1 MEGKASDSLI
11 FRTPLES
18 ASLDFMIQQFRV
30 RSEKELLF
38 MTLILNS
45 WRHREGW
52 MLTGISLYPIM
63 WLHEANSP
71 PQ

>member
-11 FRTPLES
+11 FRTPLEP

-30 RSEKELLF
+30 SSEKELLF

-71 PQ
+71 PR